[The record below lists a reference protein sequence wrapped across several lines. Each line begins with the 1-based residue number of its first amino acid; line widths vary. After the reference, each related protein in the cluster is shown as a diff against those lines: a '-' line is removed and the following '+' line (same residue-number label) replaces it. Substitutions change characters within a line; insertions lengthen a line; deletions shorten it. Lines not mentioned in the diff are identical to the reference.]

1 MIHRKKGPYQ
11 SVWGKRLNALP
22 VRTLITIVVA
32 LNLSRH
38 AGGVYVEDGLKR
50 LARDMAGEQWGGSWW
65 YPMVFRLPKPMVPV
79 VPAAEW
85 LS

>member
-1 MIHRKKGPYQ
+1 MIHKKKSPYQ

-32 LNLSRH
+32 LNLARR
-38 AGGVYVEDGLKR
+38 AGGYYVEDGVKR
-50 LARDMAGEQWGGSWW
+50 LAREMSEAEFGGWWW
-65 YPMVFRLPKPMVPV
+65 YPITFRLPKPMVPW
-79 VPAAEW
+79 VPKYME